1 MKLLVPVVAAV
12 VLLLG
17 MALLVG
23 NWSHSAEARI
33 AEAEAALA
41 NVAAEAQP
49 AVAQQANA
57 GYCTPELKQVLR
69 RVLQS
74 CGLLAQGGVRGCQ
87 PADAKQVAALAGAD
101 FNALFLPMASRAGVV
116 QFDQDSAELDDRD
129 RELVN
134 RIFADQQGAS
144 YFFVVSRAS
153 PEGSVQH
160 NRELS
165 QQRADAVLS
174 HLRATFEDPDL
185 DREVGLLW
193 LGEEFAQLD
202 SQFCGWQRSGEGQ
215 TCASA
220 DLNRSAFIAW
230 IDCRL

>member
-1 MKLLVPVVAAV
+1 MRSLVIIVAAGV
-12 VLLLG
+12 ILLFGSTL
-17 MALLVG
+17 MVG
-23 NWSHSAEARI
+23 SWAHSAEARM
-33 AEAEAALA
+33 L
-41 NVAAEAQP
+41 AAEADVSAEP
-49 AVAQQANA
+49 MAAVAQQANA

-74 CGLLAQGGVRGCQ
+74 CGLLGSGQVRGCQ

-101 FNALFLPMASRAGVV
+101 FNALFMPMAERAGVV
-116 QFDQDSAELDDRD
+116 EFEKNGATLDEADRA
-129 RELVN
+129 LVN

-160 NRELS
+160 NRALS
-165 QQRADAVLS
+165 QRRADAVLA
-174 HLRATFEDPDL
+174 HLREAFDDPDL

-202 SQFCGWQRSGEGQ
+202 DQFCSWDRSGDARRCN
-215 TCASA
+215 TD
-220 DLNRSAFIAW
+220 DLNRSAFVAW
-230 IDCRL
+230 IDCQL